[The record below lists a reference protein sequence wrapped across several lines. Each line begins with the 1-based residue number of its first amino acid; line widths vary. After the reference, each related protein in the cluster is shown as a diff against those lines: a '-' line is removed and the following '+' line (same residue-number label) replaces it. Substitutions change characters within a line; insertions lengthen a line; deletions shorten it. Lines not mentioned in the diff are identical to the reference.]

1 MNALLPRLVNSA
13 TFLFFALSLAVKS
26 GYSYGTA
33 LLLLAALIT
42 LPQWW
47 PRRPHDAALRWLAFG
62 FLFAG
67 SVALLDVIRSG
78 LGARGLEAPLKFFAV
93 PLLLYFLATVPPK
106 GRAIWA
112 GAACGAL
119 LGLASAW
126 YYSHFAP
133 ELLPAGRAARYLH
146 PIQLGNIAMLLALI
160 AACSL
165 RARPRHW
172 QLLLTL
178 AGIVAG
184 VCTTLLSQT
193 RGSFFALAW
202 TLFFLGLLSLRRRH
216 FRARSVA
223 LSATIVAITAALF
236 WLGNMDVIE
245 ERLAAARHDIAL
257 YEQGKADTSI
267 GARFEMW
274 RFAWQ
279 EGSSYPL
286 IGPGTAQLNVD
297 KDGWGGGGGGGRGG
311 GGGGEVLFIVGDG
324 FGQVFLSA
332 GTKVVALRVR
342 ADENGEPHLRH
353 ELTQPR
359 VPGGGKFFARRFV
372 PMFAFTRIVEVH
384 GGKREKVRVVE
395 LVISNTQPLPQQ
407 PPAGVIPGFV
417 GLLRNPAGCL
427 PHQHNACCCGS
438 GVHRRVPFGAH
449 LSVRC
454 GVVDFLV

>member
-26 GYSYGTA
+26 GYSYGA
-33 LLLLAALIT
+33 VLLLLAALIT
-42 LPQWW
+42 LPRWW
-47 PRRPHDAALRWLAFG
+47 PQRPRDGALRALALG
-62 FLFAG
+62 FFFAG
-67 SVALLDVIRSG
+67 LVALLDVIRSG
-78 LGARGLEAPLKFFAV
+78 LGVRGLEAPLKFFVV
-93 PLLLYFLATVPPK
+93 PLLLYFLATVPPR
-106 GRAIWA
+106 GRAIWT

-165 RARPRHW
+165 RAKPRHW

-202 TLFFLGLLSLRRRH
+202 TLVFLGLLSLRRRH
-216 FRARSVA
+216 FRLRSVV
-223 LSATIVAITAALF
+223 LSAVIVAVTAALF
-236 WLGNMDVIE
+236 WLGNIDVIE

-279 EGSSYPL
+279 EGSRYPL
-286 IGPGTAQLNVD
+286 FGAGTAQLQAD
-297 KDGWGGGGGGGRGG
+297 KDGWHAAAD
-311 GGGGEVLFIVGDG
+311 LAA
-324 FGQVFLSA
+324 FGHLHNEFLDA
-332 GTKVVALRVR
+332 
-342 ADENGEPHLRH
+342 
-353 ELTQPR
+353 
-359 VPGGGKFFARRFV
+359 FARR
-372 PMFAFTRIVEVH
+372 
-384 GGKREKVRVVE
+384 G
-395 LVISNTQPLPQQ
+395 L
-407 PPAGVIPGFV
+407 V
-417 GLLRNPAGCL
+417 GLAVLLFLFVWPLVLYRRGEERDSPDAAALRLAGRAQVLLYSGFSLTQAALYSHNSGFLFFALPLCL
-427 PHQHNACCCGS
+427 IYAALRGEGRPD
-438 GVHRRVPFGAH
+438 V
-449 LSVRC
+449 
-454 GVVDFLV
+454 

>member
-1 MNALLPRLVNSA
+1 MKVWLPRLVNGA
-13 TFLFFALSLAVKS
+13 TFLFFALSLALKS
-26 GYSYGTA
+26 GYSYGAA
-33 LLLLAALIT
+33 LLLVTALAS
-42 LPQWW
+42 LPVWW
-47 PRRPHDAALRWLAFG
+47 RDRPRDAALRWLAAAFVAAG
-62 FLFAG
+62 LLALF
-67 SVALLDVIRSG
+67 DVIRSG
-78 LGARGLEAPLKFFAV
+78 SGLRGLDLPLKFLLT
-93 PLLLYFLATVPPK
+93 PLVLYFVATVPPK

-165 RARPRHW
+165 RAKPRHW
-172 QLLLTL
+172 QLLLAL
-178 AGIVAG
+178 AGVSAG
-184 VCTTLLSQT
+184 IYTTLLSQT

-236 WLGNMDVIE
+236 WLGNMDVIG

-279 EGSSYPL
+279 EGSSHPL

-297 KDGWGGGGGGGRGG
+297 KDGWHSAAD
-311 GGGGEVLFIVGDG
+311 LAP
-324 FGQVFLSA
+324 FGHLHNEFLDA
-332 GTKVVALRVR
+332 
-342 ADENGEPHLRH
+342 
-353 ELTQPR
+353 
-359 VPGGGKFFARRFV
+359 FARR
-372 PMFAFTRIVEVH
+372 
-384 GGKREKVRVVE
+384 
-395 LVISNTQPLPQQ
+395 
-407 PPAGVIPGFV
+407 
-417 GLLRNPAGCL
+417 GLLGLAAVL
-427 PHQHNACCCGS
+427 Y
-438 GVHRRVPFGAH
+438 
-449 LSVRC
+449 L
-454 GVVDFLV
+454 FLVPLWLYRRGEERDSPDAAALRLAGRAQVLLYSGFSLTQAALYSHNSGFLFFALPLCLIYAALRGEGRPDV

>member
-78 LGARGLEAPLKFFAV
+78 IGARGLEAPLKFFAV

-119 LGLASAW
+119 LGLAVAW
-126 YYSHFAP
+126 GYATFAP
-133 ELLPAGRAARYLH
+133 EALPYGRAARFLH
-146 PIQLGNIAMLLALI
+146 PIQLGNLAMLLALI
-160 AACSL
+160 TACSL
-165 RARPRHW
+165 RARPRGW

-178 AGIVAG
+178 AGAAAG
-184 VCTTLLSQT
+184 VYTAFLSQT

-202 TLFFLGLLSLRRRH
+202 ALVFLGLLSLRRRH

-223 LSATIVAITAALF
+223 LSAVIVAIAAPLF
-236 WLGNMDVIE
+236 WLANIEVIE
-245 ERLAAARHDIAL
+245 ERLAEAQHDIAL
-257 YEQGKADTSI
+257 YQEGKADTSI

-279 EGSSYPL
+279 EGSRYPL
-286 IGPGTAQLNVD
+286 FGAGTAQLQAD
-297 KDGWGGGGGGGRGG
+297 KDSWHAAAD
-311 GGGGEVLFIVGDG
+311 LAA
-324 FGQVFLSA
+324 FGHLHNEFLDA
-332 GTKVVALRVR
+332 
-342 ADENGEPHLRH
+342 
-353 ELTQPR
+353 
-359 VPGGGKFFARRFV
+359 FARR
-372 PMFAFTRIVEVH
+372 
-384 GGKREKVRVVE
+384 G
-395 LVISNTQPLPQQ
+395 L
-407 PPAGVIPGFV
+407 V
-417 GLLRNPAGCL
+417 GLAVLLFLFVWPLVLYRRGEERDSPDAAALRLAGRAQVLLYSGFSLTQAALFSHNSGLLFFVLPLCL
-427 PHQHNACCCGS
+427 IVAALRGEGRPD
-438 GVHRRVPFGAH
+438 V
-449 LSVRC
+449 
-454 GVVDFLV
+454 

>member
-93 PLLLYFLATVPPK
+93 PLLLYFLATVPPR

-202 TLFFLGLLSLRRRH
+202 TLVFLALLSLRRRH
-216 FRARSVA
+216 FRARSVV
-223 LSATIVAITAALF
+223 LSVLTAAIAATLF
-236 WLGNMDVIE
+236 WLGNVEMIS
-245 ERLAAARHDIAL
+245 ARFAQAQQDIAL
-257 YEQGKADTSI
+257 YEAGKADTSI

-274 RFAWQ
+274 RFAWE
-279 EGSSYPL
+279 EGSRYPL
-286 IGPGTAQLNVD
+286 FGAGTAQLNAD
-297 KDGWGGGGGGGRGG
+297 KDAWCAQAN
-311 GGGGEVLFIVGDG
+311 LAP
-324 FGQVFLSA
+324 FGHLHNEFLDA
-332 GTKVVALRVR
+332 
-342 ADENGEPHLRH
+342 
-353 ELTQPR
+353 
-359 VPGGGKFFARRFV
+359 FARR
-372 PMFAFTRIVEVH
+372 
-384 GGKREKVRVVE
+384 
-395 LVISNTQPLPQQ
+395 
-407 PPAGVIPGFV
+407 
-417 GLLRNPAGCL
+417 GLLGLAVLLFLLVWPLFLFRRTGHDSPDAAALRLAGRAQVLLYSGFGLTQAALFSHNSGFLFFALPLCL
-427 PHQHNACCCGS
+427 IVAALRGEGRPD
-438 GVHRRVPFGAH
+438 V
-449 LSVRC
+449 
-454 GVVDFLV
+454 

>member
-26 GYSYGTA
+26 GYSYGVA

-42 LPQWW
+42 LPHWW

-62 FLFAG
+62 FFFAG

-78 LGARGLEAPLKFFAV
+78 IGARGLEAPLKFFAV

-172 QLLLTL
+172 QLLLAL

-274 RFAWQ
+274 RFAWL
-279 EGSSYPL
+279 EGSSHPVF
-286 IGPGTAQLNVD
+286 GPGTAQMLAD
-297 KDGWGGGGGGGRGG
+297 KASWPT
-311 GGGGEVLFIVGDG
+311 ISQ
-324 FGQVFLSA
+324 FGHMHNEYLDA
-332 GTKVVALRVR
+332 
-342 ADENGEPHLRH
+342 
-353 ELTQPR
+353 
-359 VPGGGKFFARRFV
+359 FARRG
-372 PMFAFTRIVEVH
+372 A
-384 GGKREKVRVVE
+384 
-395 LVISNTQPLPQQ
+395 
-407 PPAGVIPGFV
+407 V
-417 GLLRNPAGCL
+417 GLAIVLYL
-427 PHQHNACCCGS
+427 
-438 GVHRRVPFGAH
+438 
-449 LSVRC
+449 
-454 GVVDFLV
+454 FLVPLYYYRRHGKPADTDAAALRLAGSAHILLYSGFSMTQAALYSHNSGFLFFALPLCMMYAAYRAKCVA

>member
-26 GYSYGTA
+26 GYSYGVA
-33 LLLLAALIT
+33 LLLLAALIA
-42 LPQWW
+42 LPHWW

-62 FLFAG
+62 FFFAG

-78 LGARGLEAPLKFFAV
+78 IGARGLEAPLKFFAV

-172 QLLLTL
+172 QLLLAL

-236 WLGNMDVIE
+236 WLGNMDVIG

-297 KDGWGGGGGGGRGG
+297 KDGWRSAAD
-311 GGGGEVLFIVGDG
+311 LAP
-324 FGQVFLSA
+324 FGHLHNEFLDA
-332 GTKVVALRVR
+332 
-342 ADENGEPHLRH
+342 
-353 ELTQPR
+353 
-359 VPGGGKFFARRFV
+359 FARR
-372 PMFAFTRIVEVH
+372 
-384 GGKREKVRVVE
+384 
-395 LVISNTQPLPQQ
+395 
-407 PPAGVIPGFV
+407 
-417 GLLRNPAGCL
+417 GLLGLAAVL
-427 PHQHNACCCGS
+427 Y
-438 GVHRRVPFGAH
+438 
-449 LSVRC
+449 L
-454 GVVDFLV
+454 FLVPLWLYRRGEERDSPDAAALRLAGRAQVLLYSGFSLTQAALYSHNSGFLFFALPLCLIYAALRGEGRPDV